1 MLPLLVLVPPALAQ
15 AESGPELQLSAMAG
29 ALRVGDDFALDRE
42 ARWTAVAGAR
52 VGWRPF
58 PAVTLAAEA
67 WLGDESLRG
76 FGAVALFR
84 PWAERAW
91 PVDPAFEFGIERVDG
106 GDEED
111 RGPGFVFGAGLERR
125 SARWGLEAAAR
136 HHFLTVDEDEVDGVA
151 TGRDA
156 ELWEVRAAV
165 SLLLGGAS

>member
-1 MLPLLVLVPPALAQ
+1 
-15 AESGPELQLSAMAG
+15 
-29 ALRVGDDFALDRE
+29 VGDDFALDQD

-52 VGWRPF
+52 AGWRPF

-91 PVDPAFEFGIERVDG
+91 PADPAFEFGIEHVDG
-106 GDEED
+106 GDDED

-125 SARWGLEAAAR
+125 SAHWAIEAGAR
-136 HHFLTVDEDEVDGVA
+136 HHFLTVEEDEVDGVA